1 MVSLAAVE
9 NLATDLWPD
18 NLSAVAAVP
27 DARKGERLILI
38 TDKHGA
44 TRSDFQAY
52 ARSKHASELMLPSE
66 VIVLDKLPLLGS
78 GKVDHLTLA
87 KFVRDQAEAKA
98 AAAE

>member
-1 MVSLAAVE
+1 MLAA
-9 NLATDLWPD
+9 DLWPD
-18 NLSAVAAVP
+18 NMSAVAAVP

-38 TDKHGA
+38 TDKDGA

-78 GKVDHLTLA
+78 GKVDHLTLDR
-87 KFVRDQAEAKA
+87 FVREQAAAKA